1 MIQYYKPVTSH
12 SYISALLWQLL
23 VTMTNN
29 HTSNK
34 SLSRIL
40 SRDYKRTRQEVP
52 AVLLSYIYYYMM
64 VHTITT
70 LLLCILP
77 SSPCII
83 HKYTIYIPYSSNVVN
98 MLLDIIVQTFLAHR
112 FFQALLDCSRLY
124 NVMSCDFQVMCLLSI
139 SLQTNKIMFSTNI

>member
-1 MIQYYKPVTSH
+1 MIQYYKSVTSH
-12 SYISALLWQLL
+12 SYMSALLWQLL

-40 SRDYKRTRQEVP
+40 SRDYKRTRQEVS

-64 VHTITT
+64 VHAMTM

-77 SSPCII
+77 
-83 HKYTIYIPYSSNVVN
+83 
-98 MLLDIIVQTFLAHR
+98 
-112 FFQALLDCSRLY
+112 
-124 NVMSCDFQVMCLLSI
+124 
-139 SLQTNKIMFSTNI
+139 